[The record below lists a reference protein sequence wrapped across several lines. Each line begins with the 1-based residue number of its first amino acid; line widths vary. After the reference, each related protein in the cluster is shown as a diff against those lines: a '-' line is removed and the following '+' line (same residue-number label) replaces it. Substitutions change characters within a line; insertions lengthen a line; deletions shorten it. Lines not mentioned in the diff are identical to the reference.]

1 LHFRAADLVKIISRY
16 ILREHIGPLVFALSA
31 LTSLLLLNYIAKQF
45 GELVGKGLPI
55 SAILMFFGLSVPFT
69 FAMTLPMAVLVAVL
83 YAFSRLASE
92 NEITALKASG
102 VGMRHLLVPVL
113 MGGAVLTVGMLLFN
127 DHVLPRANHQL
138 ATLQRDIARTRP
150 TFALKEQVLN
160 PVQDSR
166 GPGARLYLRAG
177 HIDAG
182 SSRMREVVLY
192 DLSNPMRRRTVIAD
206 SGFISFAENRVDLFI
221 TLYSGVMQEVPTD
234 NPTQMTRLY
243 FDQERI
249 RIPGVG
255 SEFDRSGIEHGK
267 SDREMTICEMQASFE
282 LAERRRQESVRIHA
296 AMAQGT
302 EVAIPMEFP
311 MPGTDGVPRDTTR
324 GGTSGPAVD
333 PYAPP
338 LTLGGMYCT
347 VKSRVAGLFTPSAAE
362 ASEAAQDRGGQ
373 VVRSSDPA
381 AQERRRSPEEPLPGM
396 VVDTPDTTASVW
408 LPTEQG
414 MGDRPAE
421 AQFTETHLADAQQQI
436 DFARRD
442 ANRYLVEIHKKFVL
456 ATTCIIFVL
465 IGAPIALRFP
475 RGGVGLVIGVSL
487 AFFGLCYV
495 GLIGGEAL
503 ADRNIVP
510 PFWAMWAMNIAMTVV
525 GLALTARM
533 GRETGTARGG
543 DLADFMMTMRS
554 GMARFARRFGI
565 PLERRTT

>member
-1 LHFRAADLVKIISRY
+1 VKIISRY

-45 GELVGKGLPI
+45 GELVGKGLPV

-113 MGGAVLTVGMLLFN
+113 MGGAVLTLGMLLFN

-138 ATLQRDIARTRP
+138 AILQRDIARTRP

-160 PVQDSR
+160 AVQDSR

-267 SDREMTICEMQASFE
+267 SDREMTICEMQGSFD
-282 LAERRRQESVRIHA
+282 LAERRRQESIRIHA
-296 AMAQGT
+296 ALKEGVAP
-302 EVAIPMEFP
+302 VAIPMQYP
-311 MPGTDGVPRDTTR
+311 VPGTEGMPRDTTR
-324 GGTSGPAVD
+324 RDTTASAAD
-333 PYAPP
+333 PYTRPF
-338 LTLGGMYCT
+338 TLGGTYCA
-347 VKSRVAGLFTPSAAE
+347 VKSRVASLFAPGEAE
-362 ASEAAQDRGGQ
+362 ASELAIQDRGRR
-373 VVRSSDPA
+373 VVRSSDPKG
-381 AQERRRSPEEPLPGM
+381 QEQPRSPEDPLPGM
-396 VVDTPDTTASVW
+396 IVDTPDTSEAAWV
-408 LPTEQG
+408 PPENPA
-414 MGDRPAE
+414 GDFPE
-421 AQFTETHLADAQQQI
+421 VAQFTDTHLADAQQQI

-503 ADRNIVP
+503 ADRDIVP

-525 GLALTARM
+525 GLVLTARM
-533 GRETGTARGG
+533 GRETGSVRGG
-543 DLADFMMTMRS
+543 DFADFMMTMRT
-554 GMARFARRFGI
+554 GLGRFARRFGI